1 MVTVSSYT
9 PISVNLTELKSFCRV
24 DGSADDALLTMLFS
38 AAVEEFNSYTGYRLG
53 ATTVRVDTEGAAS
66 YALPLGPVTAITS
79 VTAYDEE
86 GTSTVLALYD
96 DYDYINTVISLD
108 ETPARMV
115 IIYTCGDTNPPA
127 DVKHALYQR
136 VKFGYDYGDDLPYNT
151 NRFFDR
157 LAFRYRQNF
166 S

>member
-53 ATTVRVDTEGAAS
+53 STTVTVDTEGAAQ

-79 VTAYDEE
+79 VTAYDDE
-86 GTSTVLALYD
+86 GVSTALTLYD
-96 DYDYINTVISLD
+96 DYDYINTVISAGRNAGPYGNRLYLRRHK
-108 ETPARMV
+108 PARRREARAV
-115 IIYTCGDTNPPA
+115 PT
-127 DVKHALYQR
+127 R
-136 VKFGYDYGDDLPYNT
+136 
-151 NRFFDR
+151 
-157 LAFRYRQNF
+157 
-166 S
+166 

>member
-96 DYDYINTVISLD
+96 DYDFINTVISLD
-108 ETPARMV
+108 ETPSRMV

>member
-9 PISVNLTELKSFCRV
+9 PISVNLTELKAFCRV
-24 DGSADDALLTMLFS
+24 DGSADDALLTMLFG

-53 ATTVRVDTEGAAS
+53 ATTVTVDTTGEAS
-66 YALPLGPVTAITS
+66 YTLPLGPVTAITS
-79 VTAYDEE
+79 VTAYDDE
-86 GTSTVLALYD
+86 GNATTLALYT
-96 DYDYINTVISLD
+96 DYDFINTVITLD
-108 ETPARMV
+108 EVPPRMR

-127 DVKHALYQR
+127 DIKHALYQR

>member
-1 MVTVSSYT
+1 MVTVNSYT

-53 ATTVRVDTEGAAS
+53 ATTVTVDTLGQAS
-66 YALPLGPVTAITS
+66 YTLPLGPVTAITS
-79 VTAYDEE
+79 VTAYDDE
-86 GTSTVLALYD
+86 GVSTALTLYD

-108 ETPARMV
+108 KVPARMV
-115 IIYTCGDTNPPA
+115 IVYTCGDTNPPA

-136 VKFGYDYGDDLPYNT
+136 VKFGYDYGDDLPYNGT
-151 NRFFDR
+151 RFFDR
-157 LAFRYRQNF
+157 IAFRYRQNF
-166 S
+166 

>member
-96 DYDYINTVISLD
+96 DYDFINTVISLD
-108 ETPARMV
+108 EVPARMV
-115 IIYTCGDTNPPA
+115 IVYTCGDTNPPA

>member
-1 MVTVSSYT
+1 MVTVNSYT
-9 PISVNLTELKSFCRV
+9 PISVNLAELKSFCRV

-53 ATTVRVDTEGAAS
+53 ATTVTVDTLGQAS
-66 YALPLGPVTAITS
+66 YTLPLGPVTAITS
-79 VTAYDEE
+79 VTAYDDE
-86 GTSTVLALYD
+86 GVSTVLTLYD

-108 ETPARMV
+108 EVPARMV
-115 IIYTCGDTNPPA
+115 IVYTCGDTNPPA

-136 VKFGYDYGDDLPYNT
+136 VKFGYDYGDDLPYNS

>member
-1 MVTVSSYT
+1 
-9 PISVNLTELKSFCRV
+9 
-24 DGSADDALLTMLFS
+24 MLFN

-53 ATTVRVDTEGAAS
+53 ATTVTVDTVGSAQ
-66 YALPLGPVTAITS
+66 YALPLGPVTDITS
-79 VTAYDEE
+79 VTGYDDQ
-86 GTSTVLALYD
+86 GNATVLSLYD
-96 DYDYINTVISLD
+96 DYTIADATLTLNQSWAT
-108 ETPARMV
+108 MV
-115 IIYTCGDTNPPA
+115 IIFEAGDTNPPA

-136 VKFGYDYGDDLPYNT
+136 VKFGYDYGDDLPYNS

>member
-96 DYDYINTVISLD
+96 DYDFINTVISLD

>member
-53 ATTVRVDTEGAAS
+53 ATTVTVDTLGQAS
-66 YALPLGPVTAITS
+66 YTLPLGPVTAITS
-79 VTAYDEE
+79 VTAYDDE
-86 GTSTVLALYD
+86 GVSTSLTLYD

-108 ETPARMV
+108 EVPARMV
-115 IIYTCGDTNPPA
+115 IVYTCGDTNPPA

-136 VKFGYDYGDDLPYNT
+136 VKFGYDYGDDLPYNS

>member
-1 MVTVSSYT
+1 MVTASSYT

-53 ATTVRVDTEGAAS
+53 ATTVTVDTEGAAQ

-79 VTAYDEE
+79 VTAYDDE
-86 GTSTVLALYD
+86 GVSTALTLYD

-108 ETPARMV
+108 ETPALIFVKTLHVEGNHAGYWIIGQV
-115 IIYTCGDTNPPA
+115 IQHVQLTDKGLVA
-127 DVKHALYQR
+127 DAHR
-136 VKFGYDYGDDLPYNT
+136 
-151 NRFFDR
+151 
-157 LAFRYRQNF
+157 
-166 S
+166 

>member
-9 PISVNLTELKSFCRV
+9 PISVNLTELKAFCRV
-24 DGSADDALLTMLFS
+24 DGSADDALLTMLFG

-53 ATTVRVDTEGAAS
+53 ATTVTVDTEGAAQ

-79 VTAYDEE
+79 VTAYDDE
-86 GTSTVLALYD
+86 GVSTVLALYD
-96 DYDYINTVISLD
+96 DYTYINTTLALN

-115 IIYTCGDTNPPA
+115 IVYTCGDTNPPA
-127 DVKHALYQR
+127 DIKHALYQR
-136 VKFGYDYGDDLPYNT
+136 VKFGFDYGDDLPYNT

>member
-53 ATTVRVDTEGAAS
+53 ATTVTVDTLGQAS
-66 YALPLGPVTAITS
+66 YTLPLGPVTAITS

-86 GTSTVLALYD
+86 GTSTVLAIYD
-96 DYDYINTVISLD
+96 DYDFINTVISLD

-115 IIYTCGDTNPPA
+115 IVYTCGDTNPPA

>member
-9 PISVNLTELKSFCRV
+9 PISVNLTELKAFCRV

-53 ATTVRVDTEGAAS
+53 ATTVTVDTDGAAQ
-66 YALPLGPVTAITS
+66 YALPPGPVKDITS
-79 VTAYDEE
+79 VTAYDDE

-96 DYDYINTVISLD
+96 DYDYINTTLSLD

-115 IIYTCGDTNPPA
+115 IVYTCGDTNPPA

>member
-1 MVTVSSYT
+1 MVTVNSYT
-9 PISVNLTELKSFCRV
+9 PISVNLAELKSFCRV

-53 ATTVRVDTEGAAS
+53 ATTVTVDTLGQAS
-66 YALPLGPVTAITS
+66 YTLPLGPVTAITS

-108 ETPARMV
+108 EVPARMV
-115 IIYTCGDTNPPA
+115 IVYTCGDTNPPA

-136 VKFGYDYGDDLPYNT
+136 VKFGYDYGDDLPYNS

>member
-1 MVTVSSYT
+1 M
-9 PISVNLTELKSFCRV
+9 
-24 DGSADDALLTMLFS
+24 
-38 AAVEEFNSYTGYRLG
+38 
-53 ATTVRVDTEGAAS
+53 DTEGAAS

-96 DYDYINTVISLD
+96 DYDFINTVISLD

>member
-1 MVTVSSYT
+1 
-9 PISVNLTELKSFCRV
+9 
-24 DGSADDALLTMLFS
+24 MLFS

-96 DYDYINTVISLD
+96 DYDFINTVISLD

>member
-96 DYDYINTVISLD
+96 DYDFINTVISLD

-157 LAFRYRQNF
+157 LAFRDRQNF

>member
-9 PISVNLTELKSFCRV
+9 PISVNLTELKAFCRV

-53 ATTVRVDTEGAAS
+53 STTVTVDTVGAAS
-66 YALPLGPVTAITS
+66 YTLPLGPVTAITS
-79 VTAYDEE
+79 VTAYDDE
-86 GTSTVLALYD
+86 GVTTVLALYD
-96 DYDYINTVISLD
+96 DYNYINTVLTLD

-115 IIYTCGDTNPPA
+115 IVYTCGDTNPPA

-136 VKFGYDYGDDLPYNT
+136 VKFGFDYGDDLPYNT

>member
-1 MVTVSSYT
+1 MVTVSNYT
-9 PISVNLTELKSFCRV
+9 PISVNLTEVKAFCRV

-53 ATTVRVDTEGAAS
+53 TTTVTVDTWGQEQ

-79 VTAYDEE
+79 VTAYDDE
-86 GTSTVLALYD
+86 GTATVQVLYT
-96 DYDYINTVISLD
+96 DYTYVNTTLTLK
-108 ETPARMV
+108 ETPERMV
-115 IIYTCGDTNPPA
+115 IVYTCGDTNPPA
-127 DVKHALYQR
+127 DIKHALYQR
-136 VKFGYDYGDDLPYNT
+136 IKFGYDYGDDLPYNS

>member
-9 PISVNLTELKSFCRV
+9 PITVNLTELKSFCRV

-53 ATTVRVDTEGAAS
+53 ATTVTVDTVGQES
-66 YALPLGPVTAITS
+66 YTLPLGPVTGITS
-79 VTAYDEE
+79 VTAYDDE
-86 GTSTVLALYD
+86 GVTTVLALYD
-96 DYDYINTVISLD
+96 DYDYINTVLTLD

-115 IIYTCGDTNPPA
+115 IVYTCGDTNPPA

-136 VKFGYDYGDDLPYNT
+136 VKFGYDYGDDLPYNS

>member
-53 ATTVRVDTEGAAS
+53 ATTVTVDTLGQAS
-66 YALPLGPVTAITS
+66 YTLPLGPVTAITS

-115 IIYTCGDTNPPA
+115 IVYTCGDTNPPA